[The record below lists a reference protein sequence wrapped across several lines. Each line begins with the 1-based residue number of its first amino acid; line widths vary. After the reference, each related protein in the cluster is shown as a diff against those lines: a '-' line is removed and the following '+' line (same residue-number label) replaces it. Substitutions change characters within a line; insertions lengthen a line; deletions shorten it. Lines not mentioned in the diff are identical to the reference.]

1 VRKTA
6 PTFLKPPSHHFSEKG
21 GGERMDSK
29 GVSPMI
35 ATIVLIAIVFAV
47 AAILALSLA
56 SAPQPS
62 VIFSGQLSLENVE
75 NGRTV
80 IVIKH
85 TYGERANDVVENSGG
100 KLQWKNLELRVNGI
114 IVPAENIILLI
125 SEGTK
130 AYEKGGTPS
139 SFTGTR
145 SMVVGDQI
153 KVAYTDGLKIG
164 DKVSLKWV
172 PKNQTLI
179 EKEVTY

>member
-1 VRKTA
+1 
-6 PTFLKPPSHHFSEKG
+6 
-21 GGERMDSK
+21 MDSR

-62 VIFSGQLSLENVE
+62 VIFGGQLSLENVE
-75 NGRTV
+75 NGRPMIT
-80 IVIKH
+80 IKH
-85 TYGERANDVVENSGG
+85 TYGDRAPDVVDNSGG
-100 KLQWKNLELRVNGI
+100 TLKWKNLELRVNGQLI
-114 IVPAENIILLI
+114 PATCITEMI
-125 SEGTK
+125 SQ
-130 AYEKGGTPS
+130 GTPVT
-139 SFTGTR
+139 FGATPNTY
-145 SMVVGDQI
+145 SMVVGDLI
-153 KVAYTDGLKIG
+153 RVDITKTGGLGRSLQIG

>member
-1 VRKTA
+1 
-6 PTFLKPPSHHFSEKG
+6 
-21 GGERMDSK
+21 MDSK

-62 VIFSGQLSLENVE
+62 VIFGGQLSLENVE

-85 TYGERANDVVENSGG
+85 TYGDRANDVVENKSSDN
-100 KLQWKNLELRVNGI
+100 KFHWKNLELRVNGL
-114 IVPAENIILLI
+114 IVPAENIVTFV
-125 SEGTK
+125 SEGTS
-130 AYEKGGTPS
+130 AIGKGNGYYA
-139 SFTGTR
+139 
-145 SMVVGDQI
+145 MVVGDQI
-153 KVAYTDGLKIG
+153 RIQLSTPLTIG
-164 DKVSLKWV
+164 DKVSLKWA

-179 EKEVTY
+179 EREVTY

>member
-1 VRKTA
+1 
-6 PTFLKPPSHHFSEKG
+6 
-21 GGERMDSK
+21 MDSK

-100 KLQWKNLELRVNGI
+100 TLKWKNLELRVNGV
-114 IVPAENIILLI
+114 IVPATNIVEMV
-125 SEGTK
+125 SEGSKVTFG
-130 AYEKGGTPS
+130 ATAATYA
-139 SFTGTR
+139 
-145 SMVVGDQI
+145 MVVGDQI
-153 KVAYTDGLKIG
+153 RVSYTTGLKIG

>member
-1 VRKTA
+1 
-6 PTFLKPPSHHFSEKG
+6 
-21 GGERMDSK
+21 MDSR

-85 TYGERANDVVENSGG
+85 TYGDRANDAVVGTADN
-100 KLQWKNLELRVNGI
+100 KLKWKNLELRVNGVI
-114 IVPAENIILLI
+114 QDNIIYMI
-125 SEGTK
+125 SEGRKIENIGKENGPT
-130 AYEKGGTPS
+130 AGATYA
-139 SFTGTR
+139 
-145 SMVVGDQI
+145 MVVGDLI
-153 KVAYTDGLKIG
+153 KVQLSQPLTIG
-164 DKVSLKWV
+164 DKVSLKWA

>member
-1 VRKTA
+1 
-6 PTFLKPPSHHFSEKG
+6 
-21 GGERMDSK
+21 MDSK

-62 VIFSGQLSLENVE
+62 VIFGGQLSLENVE

-85 TYGERANDVVENSGG
+85 TYGDRANDAVVGIKDN
-100 KLQWKNLELRVNGI
+100 KLKWKNLELRVNGVI
-114 IVPAENIILLI
+114 QDNIIYMI
-125 SEGTK
+125 SEGRDLNV
-130 AYEKGGTPS
+130 GTTNGP
-139 SFTGTR
+139 TENATYA
-145 SMVVGDQI
+145 MVVGDLI
-153 KVAYTDGLKIG
+153 KVQLSKPLTIG

>member
-1 VRKTA
+1 
-6 PTFLKPPSHHFSEKG
+6 
-21 GGERMDSK
+21 MDSK

-75 NGRTV
+75 NGRTA
-80 IVIKH
+80 ITIKH
-85 TYGERANDVVENSGG
+85 TYGERANDVIENSGG
-100 KLQWKNLELRVNGI
+100 TVKWKNLELRVNGEI
-114 IVPAENIILLI
+114 IQPTASTIMI

-130 AYEKGGTPS
+130 VTWGATARTY
-139 SFTGTR
+139 

-153 KVAYTDGLKIG
+153 WIPLGKTLNIG

-172 PKNQTLI
+172 PKNQTLV

>member
-1 VRKTA
+1 
-6 PTFLKPPSHHFSEKG
+6 
-21 GGERMDSK
+21 MDSK

-85 TYGERANDVVENSGG
+85 TYGERANDVVENSSSDSRFH
-100 KLQWKNLELRVNGI
+100 WKNLELRVNGL
-114 IVPAENIILLI
+114 IVPAENIETFV
-125 SEGTK
+125 SEGNNVIG
-130 AYEKGGTPS
+130 KGYGYYA
-139 SFTGTR
+139 
-145 SMVVGDQI
+145 MVVGDQI
-153 KVAYTDGLKIG
+153 RIRLSKPLSIG

>member
-1 VRKTA
+1 
-6 PTFLKPPSHHFSEKG
+6 
-21 GGERMDSK
+21 MDSR

-62 VIFSGQLSLENVE
+62 VIFGGQLSLENVE

-85 TYGERANDVVENSGG
+85 TYGDRANDAVQGTASGF
-100 KLQWKNLELRVNGI
+100 KWKNLELRVNGI
-114 IVPAENIILLI
+114 IKDNIITLV
-125 SEGTK
+125 SEGVSRT
-130 AYEKGGTPS
+130 ATAGTYYALV
-139 SFTGTR
+139 T
-145 SMVVGDQI
+145 GDQI
-153 KVAYTDGLKIG
+153 RVDVGTALTIG

>member
-1 VRKTA
+1 
-6 PTFLKPPSHHFSEKG
+6 
-21 GGERMDSK
+21 MDSR

-62 VIFSGQLSLENVE
+62 VIFGGQLSLENVE
-75 NGRTV
+75 NGRDV

-85 TYGERANDVVENSGG
+85 TYGDRANDAVVGTADNRL
-100 KLQWKNLELRVNGI
+100 KWKNLELRVNGVI
-114 IVPAENIILLI
+114 QDNIIYMI
-125 SEGTK
+125 SEGRK
-130 AYEKGGTPS
+130 IENIGGSNGPTLGA
-139 SFTGTR
+139 TYA
-145 SMVVGDQI
+145 MVVGDLI
-153 KVAYTDGLKIG
+153 KVQLSKPLTIG

>member
-1 VRKTA
+1 
-6 PTFLKPPSHHFSEKG
+6 
-21 GGERMDSK
+21 MDSR

-35 ATIVLIAIVFAV
+35 ATIVLIAITFAV

-62 VIFSGQLSLENVE
+62 VIFGGQLSLENVE

-85 TYGERANDVVENSGG
+85 TYGDRANDAVQATSATTVG
-100 KLQWKNLELRVNGI
+100 WKNLELRVNGVI
-114 IVPAENIILLI
+114 KDNIITLI
-125 SEGTK
+125 SQGANISLSNLT
-130 AYEKGGTPS
+130 
-139 SFTGTR
+139 TGTCYAL
-145 SMVVGDQI
+145 VTGDQI
-153 KVAYTDGLKIG
+153 RVDVGTALKIG

>member
-1 VRKTA
+1 
-6 PTFLKPPSHHFSEKG
+6 
-21 GGERMDSK
+21 MDSR

-62 VIFSGQLSLENVE
+62 VIFGGQLSLENVE
-75 NGRTV
+75 NGRNV

-85 TYGERANDVVENSGG
+85 TYGDRAPDVVENTGSTV
-100 KLQWKNLELRVNGI
+100 KWKNLEVRVNGVV
-114 IVPAENIILLI
+114 VPADNITEMI
-125 SEGTK
+125 SEG
-130 AYEKGGTPS
+130 ARVGAP
-139 SFTGTR
+139 FVGTR
-145 SMVVGDQI
+145 TYSMVVGDLI
-153 KVAYTDGLKIG
+153 RINLSTALKIG

-172 PKNQTLI
+172 PKNQTLV